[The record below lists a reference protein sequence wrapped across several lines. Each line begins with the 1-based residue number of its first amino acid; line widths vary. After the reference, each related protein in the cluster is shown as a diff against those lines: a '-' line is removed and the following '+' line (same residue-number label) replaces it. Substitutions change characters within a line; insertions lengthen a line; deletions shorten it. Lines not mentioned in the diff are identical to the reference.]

1 MVKAFCTCTPKGATK
16 NNILKRHQERRLRLI
31 FFTHSL
37 SSSLFS
43 HLVSGLFCF
52 LSTFHRHFLQ
62 QQAVPFLS
70 YYRSHPLFFPRGWK
84 QQLCSGKPFMGWQL
98 LFERRGSTSVPVADL
113 FKSLLL
119 WTTGKI
125 RKQPYLI
132 RCNRNWQVSKNRLSA
147 HGFMCATYTS
157 ICVSFLFVAAK

>member
-1 MVKAFCTCTPKGATK
+1 MPPGEKAEANLF
-16 NNILKRHQERRLRLI
+16 
-31 FFTHSL
+31 HSL
-37 SSSLFS
+37 TLLFPFF

-62 QQAVPFLS
+62 QQAIPLLS
-70 YYRSHPLFFPRGWK
+70 SHRSHPQFFPRGWK

-98 LFERRGSTSVPVADL
+98 LFEGRGSTSVPVADL
-113 FKSLLL
+113 FKWLLL
-119 WTTGKI
+119 WRTGRM

-132 RCNRNWQVSKNRLSA
+132 RWNRNWQVSKNRLSA

-157 ICVSFLFVAAK
+157 ICVSFWLQQSSAQPAGKQRQKI

>member
-1 MVKAFCTCTPKGATK
+1 MPPGEKAEANLF
-16 NNILKRHQERRLRLI
+16 
-31 FFTHSL
+31 HSL
-37 SSSLFS
+37 TFLFPFFPIWFLGFFVSLAHFTGIFS
-43 HLVSGLFCF
+43 NNKPS
-52 LSTFHRHFLQ
+52 HFWVTIE
-62 QQAVPFLS
+62 AIHF
-70 YYRSHPLFFPRGWK
+70 FFPRGWK